1 MTIRFRKH
9 AQKLVPTSNVN
20 SLKQACAEFGRQDL
34 YKPLSRVL
42 SLNIR
47 WLDTNIQPFLKK
59 GRYAIAAN
67 VMLYESKTRL
77 AREYFEKARG
87 VTRARSQIRRDL
99 TTVLANLDTVSKIA
113 RRSWTLS
120 GKYQPKQT
128 KQQNESLGAAASKTV
143 PRVGDTAFTKI
154 LVAVDGSKSA
164 TKAAKTA
171 VKLAKRNAA
180 NLIVVSVIQRPSYLF
195 APVSGG
201 VSPMAFGDYYSYAK
215 KDAEKWVNEVVA
227 LAEGRGIAV
236 RGLVP
241 KGSHSVVQSITDYAK
256 AQDVDLI
263 VLGTRGLGG
272 FDRLLLGS
280 VSNGVVTHAHCSVLV
295 VR

>member
-9 AQKLVPTSNVN
+9 AGKVVPRSNVD
-20 SLKQACAEFGRQDL
+20 SLKQACEEFGRQDL

-47 WLDTNIQPFLKK
+47 WLDTNVQPFLKK

-67 VMLYESKTRL
+67 VMLYESKIRL

-87 VTRARSQIRRDL
+87 VAKAGSQIRRDL
-99 TTVLANLDTVSKIA
+99 TTVLANIETVSKIA

-120 GKYQPKQT
+120 GKYQTKQT
-128 KQQNESLGAAASKTV
+128 KRASESLGAAASKTM
-143 PRVGDTAFTKI
+143 PSIGDAAFTKI

-164 TKAAKTA
+164 SKAAKTA

-180 NLIVVSVIQRPSYLF
+180 NLIVVSVVQRPSYLF

-201 VSPMAFGDYYSYAK
+201 VTPMAFGDYYGYAK

-227 LAEGRGIAV
+227 LAEGRGIGV
-236 RGLVP
+236 RGLVL

-256 AQDVDLI
+256 AEDVDLI